1 MSGATS
7 RRFRLACLAA
17 VSTLAI
23 AASGLGLP
31 PVRDVDLVLGEHGRL
46 HIGAIRT
53 DRGLLGVAVA
63 QVPTIQQGLGR
74 ALQGIGAGETVTL
87 DDVTLDLGFA
97 TYRMPK
103 VEFSGSSLARAE
115 LMSLFDKNASEP
127 LAARVGRLSA
137 KEIRVPELVVEQTF
151 ANQRQTTR
159 YRNIVVAEVAKGR
172 IASATS
178 ESGTMEMK
186 GGKSP
191 GSGTMGRLTVTDVD
205 AAEAARIY
213 AEKAAAPAAMK
224 KLYGGFTLENLAIVP
239 DDGPRFTIARIAG
252 KDFAA
257 RPTRSSWME
266 TMKAFESV
274 ENLDKASPAEQSRVF
289 GAVADVFDSMEIG
302 LVEATGIE
310 IVPPKDKEKGSG
322 RIARIAYSNAAGK
335 PADMR
340 LERFEIATEQG
351 KAKIDLIAFTGFSL
365 TGTFKGLR
373 DLEQKPLKDIDMAS
387 LRQLIPTIGT
397 IRISGV
403 DFDVPDEKKGP
414 TLENIKF
421 SVKDVEVTADQ
432 PLNGIPTNLRVGVD
446 AFRFVIPPNTTEDG
460 LKELA
465 AMGYKELDLSWLT
478 AAAWNAA
485 TNELQLREVSV
496 RGGNMGSASLRGT
509 IGGVTKEVFSPDNAI
524 ALVSLLGATVRS
536 ADLRIENG
544 GLVEK
549 LLAKEAAKQKKSPDD
564 LRKEFG
570 MMAAVGIPALLGNSG
585 QAKAIGQAV
594 ARFVAKPGKLSIAAK
609 TKDAGGLGVA
619 DLALI
624 GEPGA
629 ILDKLEVTATAE

>member
-1 MSGATS
+1 MSVATS

-23 AASGLGLP
+23 AASGIGVP

-46 HIGAIRT
+46 HVGAIRT
-53 DRGLLGVAVA
+53 DRGLLGIAAA
-63 QVPTIQQGLGR
+63 QVPTLQQGLGR

-103 VEFSGSSLARAE
+103 VEVSGSSLSRAE
-115 LMSLFDKNASEP
+115 LMGLFDKNASEP

-159 YRNIVVAEVAKGR
+159 YRNIVVADVAKGR

-178 ESGTMEMK
+178 EGGSMEMK

-191 GSGTMGRLTVTDVD
+191 GSGTMGRLTMTDVD

-213 AEKAAAPAAMK
+213 AEKAATPGAMK
-224 KLYGGFTLENLAIVP
+224 KIYGGFTLENLAVVP
-239 DDGPRFTIARIAG
+239 EDGPQFKLARISG

-257 RPTRSSWME
+257 RPTKSSWME
-266 TMKAFESV
+266 TMKAFASIED
-274 ENLDKASPAEQSRVF
+274 LDKASSAEQSRVF
-289 GAVADVFDSMEIG
+289 GAIADVFDSMEIG

-310 IVPPKDKEKGSG
+310 IMPPKEKGKEAG
-322 RIARIAYSNAAGK
+322 RIARIAYSGGGGK

-340 LERFEIATEQG
+340 MERFEIATDQG
-351 KAKIDLIAFTGFSL
+351 RAKIDLIAFTGFSF

-373 DLEQKPLKDIDMAS
+373 DLEGKPAKDLDMAS

-403 DFDVPDEKKGP
+403 DFDMPDSDKKGP
-414 TLENIKF
+414 VLENIKF
-421 SVKDVEVTADQ
+421 SVKDMEVTADQ

-446 AFRFVIPPNTTEDG
+446 SFRFVIPPGVTEDG

-478 AAAWNAA
+478 AATWNAA
-485 TNELQLREVSV
+485 TNELQLRELSM
-496 RGGNMGSASLRGT
+496 RGANMGSTNLRAT
-509 IGGVTKEVFSPDNAI
+509 IGGVTKDVFSPDNAM
-524 ALVSLLGATVRS
+524 ALVALLGATVKS
-536 ADLRIENG
+536 ADLRVENG

-549 LLAKEAAKQKKSPDD
+549 LSP
-564 LRKEFG
+564 RRRRSRRSRRTICARSSAWWRRSGFRRCS
-570 MMAAVGIPALLGNSG
+570 ATPARRRRS
-585 QAKAIGQAV
+585 
-594 ARFVAKPGKLSIAAK
+594 ARRWRASSPSPASSRSPRRPRIR
-609 TKDAGGLGVA
+609 AGSA
-619 DLALI
+619 SPTSPRSASR
-624 GEPGA
+624 A
-629 ILDKLEVTATAE
+629 